1 MKFTRFF
8 FFLLL
13 VSTWCGNQLSAQT
26 SRARLEQEK
35 KRNLNRIAQTKK
47 VLTQTQRK
55 KSISLRELK
64 TLSRQIEDQEQQI
77 QLLEKDLALLEKEL
91 RAVAKETHQL
101 DQRLKAL
108 REEYGQMLYSASKT
122 STKLNQLL
130 FLFSSASFQEI
141 MSRYKYLQQYTEN
154 RKDQLAQIRK
164 VTLTLN
170 SRRLEL
176 SEKKKKQTTLLS
188 EMKNQNLQLVQMKV
202 DKDTLVIE
210 LAKQEVE
217 LRKEIEATNLAV
229 RNLDKLISSLV
240 AKEMAKSEERKATPP
255 PPATATSKK
264 KEPLEAKST
273 RVVTGTF
280 SQAKRRLPWPVRTG
294 FVSDRFGVKNHPVLK
309 GVQVDNNGIDIQTVP
324 GSKVYS
330 VFAGKVLDISDI
342 PGMGQVVA
350 VQHGEYFTI
359 YANLTQVQTKVGES
373 ISAGE
378 PLGSAGLRDG
388 VAEIN
393 FQIWHQFDRLNPESW
408 LTRK

>member
-1 MKFTRFF
+1 MNSYRFI
-8 FFLLL
+8 FLILL
-13 VSTWCGNQLSAQT
+13 ITLLGGNDVLAQT
-26 SRARLEQEK
+26 SRTRLEQEK

-47 VLTQTQRK
+47 VLAQTQRK
-55 KSISLRELK
+55 KTISLRELK

-91 RAVAKETHQL
+91 RAVAIETHQL

-141 MSRYKYLQQYTEN
+141 MSRYQYLQQYTDN

-164 VTLTLN
+164 VTLELN
-170 SRRLEL
+170 TRRLEL
-176 SEKKKKQTTLLS
+176 SEKKKSQTALLS
-188 EMKNQNLQLVQMKV
+188 QKRTQNVQLVVMKSE
-202 DKDTLVIE
+202 KDTLVNE
-210 LAKQEVE
+210 LAKQEVA
-217 LRKEIEATNLAV
+217 LRQEIEASNAAV

-240 AKEMAKSEERKATPP
+240 AKEMAKKEEKKSASPP
-255 PPATATSKK
+255 PQKSSSKK
-264 KEPLEAKST
+264 KEPLETKST
-273 RVVTGTF
+273 RVVVGRF
-280 SQAKRRLPWPVRTG
+280 NQAKKRLPWPVKTG

-309 GVQVDNNGIDIQTVP
+309 GVQIDNNGIDIQTVP
-324 GSKVYS
+324 GASVYS
-330 VFAGKVLDISDI
+330 VFAGKVLDISEI

-359 YANLTQVQTKVGES
+359 YANLDQVQTKVGES
-373 ISAGE
+373 IGAGDV
-378 PLGSAGLRDG
+378 LGTAGLREG

-393 FQIWHQFDRLNPESW
+393 FQIWHQFERLNPEIW

>member
-1 MKFTRFF
+1 MNSYRFI
-8 FFLLL
+8 FLILFITLL
-13 VSTWCGNQLSAQT
+13 GGNDVLAQT

-47 VLTQTQRK
+47 VLAQTQRK
-55 KSISLRELK
+55 KTISLRELK

-91 RAVAKETHQL
+91 RAVAIETHQL

-141 MSRYKYLQQYTEN
+141 MSRYQYLQQYTDN

-164 VTLTLN
+164 VTLELN
-170 SRRLEL
+170 TRRLEL
-176 SEKKKKQTTLLS
+176 SEKKKSQTALLS
-188 EMKNQNLQLVQMKV
+188 QKRTQNVQLVVMKSE
-202 DKDTLVIE
+202 KDTLVNE
-210 LAKQEVE
+210 LAKQEVA
-217 LRKEIEATNLAV
+217 LRQEIEASNAAV

-240 AKEMAKSEERKATPP
+240 AKEMAKKEEKKSASPP
-255 PPATATSKK
+255 PQKSSSKK
-264 KEPLEAKST
+264 KEPLETKST
-273 RVVTGTF
+273 RVVVGRF
-280 SQAKRRLPWPVRTG
+280 NQAKKRLPWPVKTG

-309 GVQVDNNGIDIQTVP
+309 GVQIDNNGIDIQTVP
-324 GSKVYS
+324 GASVYS
-330 VFAGKVLDISDI
+330 VFAGKVLDISEI

-359 YANLTQVQTKVGES
+359 YANLDQVQTKVGES
-373 ISAGE
+373 IGAGDV
-378 PLGSAGLRDG
+378 LGTAGLREG

-393 FQIWHQFDRLNPESW
+393 FQIWHQFERLNPEIW

>member
-1 MKFTRFF
+1 MNSYRFI
-8 FFLLL
+8 FLILL
-13 VSTWCGNQLSAQT
+13 ITLLGGNDVLAQT

-47 VLTQTQRK
+47 VLAQTQRK
-55 KSISLRELK
+55 KTISLRELK

-91 RAVAKETHQL
+91 RAVAIETHQL

-141 MSRYKYLQQYTEN
+141 MSRYQYLQQYTDN

-164 VTLTLN
+164 VTLELN
-170 SRRLEL
+170 TRRLEL
-176 SEKKKKQTTLLS
+176 SEKKKSQTALLS
-188 EMKNQNLQLVQMKV
+188 QKRKQNVQLVVMKSE
-202 DKDTLVIE
+202 KDTLVNK
-210 LAKQEVE
+210 LAKQEVA
-217 LRKEIEATNLAV
+217 LRQEIEASNAAV

-240 AKEMAKSEERKATPP
+240 AKEMAKKEEIKSASPP
-255 PPATATSKK
+255 PQKSSSKK
-264 KEPLEAKST
+264 KEPLETKST
-273 RVVTGTF
+273 RVVVGRF
-280 SQAKRRLPWPVRTG
+280 YQAKKRLPWPVKTG

-309 GVQVDNNGIDIQTVP
+309 GVQIDNNGIDIQTVP
-324 GSKVYS
+324 GASVYS
-330 VFAGKVLDISDI
+330 VFAGKVLDISEI

-359 YANLTQVQTKVGES
+359 YANLDQVQTKVGES
-373 ISAGE
+373 IGAGDV
-378 PLGSAGLRDG
+378 LGTAGLREG

-393 FQIWHQFDRLNPESW
+393 FQIWHQFERLNPEIW

>member
-1 MKFTRFF
+1 MNSYRFI
-8 FFLLL
+8 FLILL
-13 VSTWCGNQLSAQT
+13 ITLLGGNDVLAQT

-47 VLTQTQRK
+47 VLAQTQRK
-55 KSISLRELK
+55 KTISLRELK

-91 RAVAKETHQL
+91 RAVAIETHQL

-141 MSRYKYLQQYTEN
+141 MSRYQYLQQYTDN

-164 VTLTLN
+164 VTLELN
-170 SRRLEL
+170 TRRLEL
-176 SEKKKKQTTLLS
+176 SEKKKSQTALLS
-188 EMKNQNLQLVQMKV
+188 QKRTQNVQLVVMKSE
-202 DKDTLVIE
+202 KDTLVNE
-210 LAKQEVE
+210 LAKQEVA
-217 LRKEIEATNLAV
+217 LRQEIEASNAAV

-240 AKEMAKSEERKATPP
+240 AKEMAKKEEKKSASPP
-255 PPATATSKK
+255 PQKSSSKK
-264 KEPLEAKST
+264 KEPLETKST
-273 RVVTGTF
+273 RVVVGRF
-280 SQAKRRLPWPVRTG
+280 YQAKKRLPWPVKTG

-309 GVQVDNNGIDIQTVP
+309 GVQIDNNGIDIQTVP
-324 GSKVYS
+324 GASVYS
-330 VFAGKVLDISDI
+330 VFAGKVLDISEI

-359 YANLTQVQTKVGES
+359 YANLDQVQTKVGES
-373 ISAGE
+373 IGAGDV
-378 PLGSAGLRDG
+378 LGTAGLREG

-393 FQIWHQFDRLNPESW
+393 FQIWHQFERLNPEIW